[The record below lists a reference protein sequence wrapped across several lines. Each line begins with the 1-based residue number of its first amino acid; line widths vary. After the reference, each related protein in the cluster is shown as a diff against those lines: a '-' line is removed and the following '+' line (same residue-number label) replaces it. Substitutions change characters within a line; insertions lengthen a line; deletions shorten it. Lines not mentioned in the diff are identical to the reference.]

1 MKLYNRELEI
11 IENKE
16 RENRI
21 QEIAEKNIAFLVDK
35 YGIDENILRQRLEKM
50 SVVERGGGT
59 HFVIKNG
66 ERYEIKS
73 DAPASFVTKKDM
85 EFDGEKWNF
94 ENAVYTNDNN
104 GDHTITHELFHILSG
119 NTEMDFNEEDIGYD
133 KVFNHQLWFAASG
146 FLINQQKENKEIFK
160 EIDDFMKNVD
170 SLFDIYNDGLFKHYV
185 TGEEIKHKSWK
196 QFIKKCISFLSF

>member
-104 GDHTITHELFHILSG
+104 GDHTITHELFHILSE

-133 KVFNHQLWFAASG
+133 KRGIQLQA
-146 FLINQQKENKEIFK
+146 IQNKKIRK
-160 EIDDFMKNVD
+160 QIQVCMQVD
-170 SLFDIYNDGLFKHYV
+170 
-185 TGEEIKHKSWK
+185 
-196 QFIKKCISFLSF
+196 